1 MHKLWTAAA
10 AAVCLVTFLHA
21 QPRAQK
27 DDSEAK
33 RVRDA
38 STIFGEIMAA
48 EDNAIPTA
56 ILNKASGIAIFPSTV
71 KAGFIVGGMRGR
83 GVLSGRGAGGWS
95 SPAFLTLTGGSFGLP
110 NCRQAAHIT
119 PVVRGDPGPRN
130 TLRHPS

>member
-83 GVLSGRGAGGWS
+83 GVLSGRGTGGWS
-95 SPAFLTLTGGSFGLP
+95 SPAFLTLAGGRLRVHIGWQPPHILP
-110 NCRQAAHIT
+110 GIH
-119 PVVRGDPGPRN
+119 GPRGPA
-130 TLRHPS
+130 TPLPPA

>member
-71 KAGFIVGGMRGR
+71 KAGFIVGGLRGR
-83 GVLSGRGAGGWS
+83 GGLSGRGAGGWS
-95 SPAFLTLTGGSFGLP
+95 SPAFLTLTGGGVGLP
-110 NCRQAAHIT
+110 SCRAAPPHSLWGHGEPAARDPRPT
-119 PVVRGDPGPRN
+119 P
-130 TLRHPS
+130 

>member
-10 AAVCLVTFLHA
+10 AAVCLVTLLHA

-56 ILNKASGIAIFPSTV
+56 ILNKASGI
-71 KAGFIVGGMRGR
+71 
-83 GVLSGRGAGGWS
+83 
-95 SPAFLTLTGGSFGLP
+95 
-110 NCRQAAHIT
+110 
-119 PVVRGDPGPRN
+119 
-130 TLRHPS
+130 